1 MNYFFYYEMDIL
13 SNLVLFYSFSLW
25 TSQRSCPRTQKHRRR
40 KQHLL
45 LLPSWKFHCSTGQPK
60 IYNLTSKPWT
70 EGMIIL
76 YCIQRSLTVKS
87 IWCSRKSV
95 LHQHK
100 RPLPPPNEVIHHD
113 NARMAIPHM
122 PNLESAESTAPAAAE
137 PVCFLAP
144 PS

>member
-1 MNYFFYYEMDIL
+1 
-13 SNLVLFYSFSLW
+13 
-25 TSQRSCPRTQKHRRR
+25 
-40 KQHLL
+40 
-45 LLPSWKFHCSTGQPK
+45 
-60 IYNLTSKPWT
+60 
-70 EGMIIL
+70 MIIL
-76 YCIQRSLTVKS
+76 YYIHESLTLKS
-87 IWCSRKSV
+87 VLCSRESV

-100 RPLPPPNEVIHHD
+100 RPFPPPNEAIDHD